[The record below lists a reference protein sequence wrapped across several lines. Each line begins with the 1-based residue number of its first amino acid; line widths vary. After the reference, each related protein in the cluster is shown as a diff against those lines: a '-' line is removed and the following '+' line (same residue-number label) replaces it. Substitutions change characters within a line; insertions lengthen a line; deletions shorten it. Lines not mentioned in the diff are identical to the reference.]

1 MEKTFVMLVDD
12 DPMVLRALS
21 SYLSGHEYRVEGYSS
36 GNELLNALEEG
47 VPDLII
53 LDLKLPGMDGFQICQ
68 KLRSDERYARIPVIM
83 LSGMAGEEEKVSGL
97 DMGAD
102 DYVVKP
108 FSPEELRSRIK
119 AVLRRASGPDTPS
132 VMNIDDIL
140 SIDRLKY
147 EVRANGEPV
156 DLTRTEFKIL
166 DLLVSRRGQV
176 FSRERILDHLWGEE
190 KVVIERTV
198 DVHIRHLREKLGEAG
213 DLIENVRGVGYRM
226 KEAGS

>member
-1 MEKTFVMLVDD
+1 MGKTFVMLVDD

-21 SYLSGHEYRVEGYSS
+21 SYLSGHEFRVEGYSS
-36 GNELLNALEEG
+36 GDELLKALEEEI
-47 VPDLII
+47 PDLVI
-53 LDLKLPGMDGFQICQ
+53 LDLKLPGMDGFQICERL
-68 KLRSDERYARIPVIM
+68 KADERLAHVPVIM

-119 AVLRRASGPDTPS
+119 AVLRRTSGQDVS
-132 VMNIDDIL
+132 KVKDIDGIL
-140 SIDRLKY
+140 SIDMLKY

-198 DVHIRHLREKLGEAG
+198 DVHIRHLREKLGQAG
-213 DLIENVRGVGYRM
+213 DLIENVRGVG
-226 KEAGS
+226 